1 MSGSSGGSIHSLVDC
16 SCVHSRM
23 LEALCQR
30 VFGAFADSERL
41 ARWWG
46 PAGFSS
52 SFRQFEFRPGRRW
65 LFSMQGPDGA
75 HYVNESVLAD
85 IAEPSR
91 IVIEH
96 LRECHHF
103 VLEITLEAHGDQTR
117 VGRRQIFDT
126 VEHRNQVAEFVMV
139 ANERVLDR
147 LAAEVGDRASRE

>member
-1 MSGSSGGSIHSLVDC
+1 
-16 SCVHSRM
+16 M
-23 LEALCQR
+23 LDAPCQR
-30 VFGAFADSERL
+30 VFGAFADPERL

-52 SFRQFEFRPGRRW
+52 SFQQFEFRPGRRW
-65 LFSMQGPDGA
+65 LLSMHGPDGA
-75 HYVNESVLAD
+75 IYMNESVFAG

-91 IVIEH
+91 IVIER

-103 VLEITLEAHGDQTR
+103 VLETTLEAHGDQTR
-117 VGRRQIFDT
+117 VGWRKIFDT
-126 VEHRNQVAEFVMV
+126 VEHRDQVAEFVMV